1 MSRSDADRAV
11 ALRIAGGSYD
21 AIGEQLGMSADE
33 AEALVDAAIASKS
46 NESASTAARLDL
58 ARLDA
63 LLLAVWKSAARGDST
78 AVTQALKITAQ
89 RAALLDRL
97 GDTPAD
103 GTGSTSVADRLAA
116 IKESAG
122 GNPLAVV
129 VEMEA
134 GHVGSDG
141 G

>member
-21 AIGEQLGMSADE
+21 AIGEQLGLSADE
-33 AEALVDAAIASKS
+33 AEALVDAAIASKT

-89 RAALLDRL
+89 RAALLDRI
-97 GDTPAD
+97 GGGNPDPSS
-103 GTGSTSVADRLAA
+103 GGPSVADRLAA
-116 IKESAG
+116 VKESAG
-122 GNPLAVV
+122 GGPLAVV
-129 VEMEA
+129 LEMEGDHA
-134 GHVGSDG
+134 GG